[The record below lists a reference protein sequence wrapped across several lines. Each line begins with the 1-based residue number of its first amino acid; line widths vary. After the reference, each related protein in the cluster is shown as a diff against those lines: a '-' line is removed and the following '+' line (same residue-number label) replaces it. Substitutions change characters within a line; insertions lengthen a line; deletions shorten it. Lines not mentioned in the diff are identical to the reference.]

1 MGARPLVEGGGKE
14 GHLEDLVARLKKVEA
29 NQEGVQ
35 GEGAMQD
42 PSPYPDNPRHLHPPS
57 TDHGSPGHVSNFSTL
72 KQKKNKNQ
80 QKFANLQKLK
90 FLFQN

>member
-1 MGARPLVEGGGKE
+1 LGARPLVEGGGKE

-72 KQKKNKNQ
+72 KQKKIKIS
-80 QKFANLQKLK
+80 KNLQICK
-90 FLFQN
+90 N